1 MLAGIKDDY
10 NVEESWRRS
19 TANKIDFVSVIPL
32 KQDTFKS
39 GVSTMRMKDIGTN
52 ILNYDSVKEFKD
64 FLQTDKEF
72 CTCVIDNIVGM
83 YGKSLKLIEN
93 NLLNSV
99 QSTIKIMYHH

>member
-10 NVEESWRRS
+10 NTEESWRRS
-19 TANKIDFVSVIPL
+19 TVSKLDFISVIPL
-32 KQDTFKS
+32 KQEIYKS

-64 FLQTDKEF
+64 FLQTDQEF
-72 CTCVIDNIVGM
+72 GTCVIDNIVGM
-83 YGKSLKLIEN
+83 YGKSLKITREQ
-93 NLLNSV
+93 LNSV

>member
-1 MLAGIKDDY
+1 MFSESRIITAKTLTDAKNIMLAGIKDDY
-10 NVEESWRRS
+10 NVEEAWWRS
-19 TANKIDFVSVIPL
+19 TTNKIDFISVIPL

-72 CTCVIDNIVGM
+72 GREKKYLWWIWNCRKCW
-83 YGKSLKLIEN
+83 S
-93 NLLNSV
+93 
-99 QSTIKIMYHH
+99 